1 MIESS
6 KENNIMVM
14 QSRISNVVKILYLY
28 GKLII

>member
-1 MIESS
+1 MIASS

-28 GKLII
+28 GS